1 MTRSS
6 ADLILHST
14 FGVFLGVFRDLVLDT
29 MGDKIV
35 PCPEVMLSVQSLGVE
50 KKWARYERGG
60 FTFEMLRSLS
70 K

>member
-29 MGDKIV
+29 MGDRIV
-35 PCPEVMLSVQSLGVE
+35 PCPEVMLSVQGLGVW
-50 KKWARYERGG
+50 KK
-60 FTFEMLRSLS
+60 